1 MGLKFDP
8 KLNPK
13 SNARKVSARSLGTAK
28 NKQNTSAH
36 VKNSKQAVQGKRK
49 SIADKTNKQLEKQ
62 QAKEAKIRQK
72 EQANLDKL
80 RAANEKLST
89 KQNRKKYEGLV
100 DETAAMQSDKVTKLY
115 SEDDSS
121 YSTERVGDIR
131 KRKRQDQMRKK
142 YRAYVLRIVLIIVLI
157 LALIFG
163 TIFVYRSNLFAVE
176 NVQVEGVS
184 HLTSQE
190 ITQLAAVADGSTLLR
205 CDADG
210 IIERLKE
217 HAWIQDASIKR
228 KFPHTLEIDIT
239 ERTPA
244 AVVKIDSK
252 NIWVISSDGTWLS
265 AATNDDWKS
274 NNKIIDVNTAINSP
288 ASGVDCNDDG
298 IKNAIAIYAALPQD
312 FAEQVKTI
320 SAESAVKA
328 QLNLKNGVVIA
339 FGEAQY
345 VDEKVAAAYA
355 LLEKYSGKIS
365 YINVRVPSRPTYR
378 KL

>member
-8 KLNPK
+8 KLDPK
-13 SNARKVSARSLGTAK
+13 GNKRKVSAQSSRPANNGQGKRNSAK
-28 NKQNTSAH
+28 KSSQNTA
-36 VKNSKQAVQGKRK
+36 GKRK
-49 SIADKTNKQLEKQ
+49 SIADKTNKQAAKQ
-62 QAKEAKIRQK
+62 QAKEAKARQK
-72 EQANLDKL
+72 EQASLDKL
-80 RAANEKLST
+80 RAENEKFAA
-89 KQNRKKYEGLV
+89 KQNKKLGSKQSNNQGANVRKLYP
-100 DETAAMQSDKVTKLY
+100 DEDEMQGERLSDIKKHNKRDHDTKL
-115 SEDDSS
+115 
-121 YSTERVGDIR
+121 
-131 KRKRQDQMRKK
+131 KKK
-142 YRAYVLRIVLIIVLI
+142 YRAYVLRFVLIIVLI
-157 LALIFG
+157 LGLIFG

-176 NVQVEGVS
+176 NVQVEGAS

-205 CDADG
+205 CDASG
-210 IIERLKE
+210 IVERLKE
-217 HAWIQDASIKR
+217 HAWIQDASVSR
-228 KFPHTLEIDIT
+228 KFPHTLQISIT

-244 AVVKIDSK
+244 AVVKLNSK
-252 NIWVISSDGTWLS
+252 SIWVIASDGTWLS
-265 AATNDDWKS
+265 AATNDDWKQ

-298 IKNAIAIYAALPQD
+298 IKNAIAIYEALPQD
-312 FAEQVKTI
+312 FTKQVKTI

-339 FGEAQY
+339 FGEAQN
-345 VDEKVAAAYA
+345 VEEKVASAQA